1 MQKKLAIFGSTGG
14 TGLAVIQQALA
25 QKHELTALV
34 RTPSKLNMEHEHL
47 KVVQGDAMNYEDVL
61 RVIEDKD
68 VVICCLGTRAKD
80 KNMVRADGTQNIVR
94 AMKAAKVQKLIC
106 QTSLGYGDTAVM
118 MPWYMKYLIIPY
130 LLKNAFKD
138 HQLQERI
145 IEQSNLDWVIARPAS
160 LTNGAKTET
169 YKANFPTTEKIKLRI
184 SRADVAHFML
194 QQVESDRYLH
204 EKVGLSY

>member
-169 YKANFPTTEKIKLRI
+169 YKEGFPTTEKIKLRI